1 MKKFK
6 FIVLVAL
13 SLSLLNSC
21 LKGSFYYSGYMTFA
35 NVVNETTLAGDG
47 GVTYN
52 VLENASAKEFKDC
65 ERIIINCDLLAAMN
79 DDYTQNI
86 KLNSFYGVTL
96 LKGLLEQEQT
106 ISKKDPL
113 EILSRTWTSNKNEAG
128 EFKAQYFNLYVQYKG
143 IKGNN
148 AEHKFELVYEPQTEK
163 PNEYFF
169 YLYHDAGDDVWTKDV
184 KEEDREVKGQYVSFR
199 VEEIIGDIEY
209 DGNTKFWILPASQK
223 ETPEVSPQ
231 GCILSLKSRKAE

>member
-13 SLSLLNSC
+13 SLSLFNSC
-21 LKGSFYYSGYMTFA
+21 LKGSLYYSGYMTFA

-47 GVTYN
+47 GVTFN

-65 ERIIINCDLLAAMN
+65 ERIIINCDLLEAMN

-113 EILSRTWTSNKNEAG
+113 EILSRS
-128 EFKAQYFNLYVQYKG
+128 
-143 IKGNN
+143 
-148 AEHKFELVYEPQTEK
+148 
-163 PNEYFF
+163 
-169 YLYHDAGDDVWTKDV
+169 
-184 KEEDREVKGQYVSFR
+184 
-199 VEEIIGDIEY
+199 
-209 DGNTKFWILPASQK
+209 
-223 ETPEVSPQ
+223 
-231 GCILSLKSRKAE
+231 

>member
-13 SLSLLNSC
+13 SLILFNSC

-35 NVVNETTLAGDG
+35 NVVNETTLARDG
-47 GVTYN
+47 GVTFN
-52 VLENASAKEFKDC
+52 VLENASSKEFKDL
-65 ERIIINCDLLAAMN
+65 ERILLNCDLLEARDEN
-79 DDYTQNI
+79 YTQDI
-86 KLNSFYGVTL
+86 KVNNFYEVTL

-128 EFKAQYFNLYVQYKG
+128 EFKAQYFNLHVQYKG
-143 IKGNN
+143 IKDNN

-169 YLYHDAGDDVWTKDV
+169 YLYHDAGDDVCT
-184 KEEDREVKGQYVSFR
+184 EETPEENIEVKNGYLSFR
-199 VEEIIGDIEY
+199 VEDIINDVIKY
-209 DGNTKFWILPASQK
+209 DPSKNNKIWIYPACDKEKPSQ
-223 ETPEVSPQ
+223 SAQ
-231 GCILSLKSRKAE
+231 SLSFLKME

>member
-47 GVTYN
+47 GVTFN

-65 ERIIINCDLLAAMN
+65 ERIIINCDLLDAMN

-86 KLNSFYGVTL
+86 KLNYFYRVTL

-113 EILSRTWTSNKNEAG
+113 EILSKSWTSNKNEAG
-128 EFKAQYFNLYVQYKG
+128 EFKAQYFNLLVQYKG

-163 PNEYFF
+163 PDEFFF
-169 YLYHDAGDDVWTKDV
+169 YLYHDASDDICT
-184 KEEDREVKGQYVSFR
+184 EETPEENIEVKNGYLSFR
-199 VEEIIGDIEY
+199 VEDIINDVIKY
-209 DGNTKFWILPASQK
+209 DPSKNHKIGIYPACDKEKPSQ
-223 ETPEVSPQ
+223 SAQ
-231 GCILSLKSRKAE
+231 SLSFLKME